1 MKIISESVLDD
12 LDVRSTD
19 SAAEVAASDL
29 YQNTIH
35 PSEYQYCL
43 MLYWDD
49 RIEDVLNIYSTRYN
63 IYHMDSREDINR
75 ISTLITF
82 NISAKGLIDWIEE
95 RGMRYVIVEFD
106 SETPWVPIL
115 RLLGLSNGGLKFDYI
130 EWFNPHTAIYVQKN
144 QIIPSVSDNIK
155 KLMSGELGSSNFREI
170 VVNGVYRCCND
181 QKEFNEELENCVRD
195 YVVKMDV
202 LWKKKNLF
210 YNQTV

>member
-1 MKIISESVLDD
+1 MKFISESVLDD
-12 LDVRSTD
+12 LDVKSTD
-19 SAAEVAASDL
+19 SAAEVAASDS

-49 RIEDVLNIYSTRYN
+49 RIEDILNIYSTRYN

-130 EWFNPHTAIYVQKN
+130 EWFNPHTAIYIQKN

-155 KLMSGELGSSNFREI
+155 KLMRGELGSSNFREI

-202 LWKKKNLF
+202 LWKKKKSVL
-210 YNQTV
+210 